1 MSSSRI
7 VRRTLPEASSRLPD
21 ELHPVLHRL
30 YLARGVNSADEL
42 ETGLSH
48 LLPVQRLGNT
58 RAAAWLLHQVMAA
71 NGHILIVAD
80 YDTDGATSCALAV
93 RALRSMG
100 AARVSYLVPNRFDY
114 GYGLTP
120 EIVDL
125 AAEQSPDLIVTV
137 DNGIASLAGV
147 AHANELNIPVLVTD
161 HHLPGAEL
169 PEAAVIVNP
178 NLPDDPF
185 PSKHL
190 AGVGVIFYVMLALRS
205 NLREVGWFSAHNLNE
220 PKLAELLDL
229 VALGTVADVVQL
241 DHNNRILV
249 EQGLRRIRA
258 GACCP
263 GIAALIRQAKRTA
276 SRLVTSD
283 LGFAI
288 APRLNAAG
296 RLDDMSLGVMGL
308 ISDSTEQ
315 AARIAEQLDRLN
327 GERREIEQAMQQQ
340 AEALLGGFSLSES
353 DELPLGLCLYRPE
366 WHQGVIGIL
375 ASRLKEAYH
384 RPVIVFADA
393 GDGSL
398 KGSARSVPGLHIRD
412 ALDAIATTHPEM
424 LQKFGGHAM
433 AAGLSLHQADLDP
446 FRQAFEREVGRHL
459 TAGQL
464 VGVIDSD
471 GELTADE
478 MSLELAQLLR
488 TAAPWGQGF
497 PEPQFDGCFRVVQ
510 QRIVGDRHLKM
521 VLSPRGDSRR
531 IDAIAFNQAAGETC
545 TGDEIHAA
553 YRLDVNEFRGSISPQ
568 LIVEYF
574 SSTN

>member
-1 MSSSRI
+1 MASRSI
-7 VRRTLPEASSRLPD
+7 IRRTPPEASSRLPD
-21 ELHPVLHRL
+21 ELHPVLRRL
-30 YLARGVNSADEL
+30 YLTRGVTSTDEL
-42 ETGLSH
+42 ETGLNH
-48 LLPVQRLGNT
+48 LLPVERLGNT
-58 RAAAWLLHQVMAA
+58 QAAAKLLHQVMAA
-71 NGHILIVAD
+71 GGHIQIVAD
-80 YDTDGATSCALAV
+80 YDADGATSCALAV
-93 RALRSMG
+93 RALRGMG

-125 AAEQSPDLIVTV
+125 ATEQSPDLIVTV
-137 DNGIASLAGV
+137 DNGIASLDGV
-147 AHANELNIPVLVTD
+147 AHANQLQIPVLVTD

-205 NLREVGWFSAHNLNE
+205 YLRDVGWFSAHNLDE

-249 EQGLRRIRA
+249 EQGLRRMRT

-263 GIAALIRQAKRTA
+263 GIAALVRQAKRTT

-296 RLDDMSLGVMGL
+296 RLDDMSLGIMGL
-308 ISDSTEQ
+308 LSDSGEE
-315 AARIAEQLDRLN
+315 AAQIARQLDRLN
-327 GERREIEQAMQQQ
+327 SERREIEQKMQQQ
-340 AEALLGGFSLSES
+340 AKALLAEFSLAES
-353 DELPLGLCLYRPE
+353 DELPLGFCLYRPE

-375 ASRLKEAYH
+375 ASRIKETYH
-384 RPVIVFADA
+384 RPVIAFADA

-412 ALDAIATTHPEM
+412 ALDAIATTHPQL

-433 AAGLSLHQADLDP
+433 AAGLSLKQTDLDH
-446 FRQAFEREVGRHL
+446 FRQAFECEVGRHL
-459 TAGQL
+459 TTEQL
-464 VGVIDSD
+464 VGEIDSD
-471 GELTADE
+471 GELAADE
-478 MSLELAQLLR
+478 MNLELAQQLR

-497 PEPQFDGCFRVVQ
+497 PEPCFDGYFEIVQ
-510 QRIVGDRHLKM
+510 QRIVGERHLKM
-521 VLSPRGDSRR
+521 VLSPSGSGRQ
-531 IDAIAFNQAAGETC
+531 IDAIAFNQTAGETC
-545 TGDEIHAA
+545 PGDEIHAA
-553 YRLDVNEFRGSISPQ
+553 YRLDVNEFRGSVSPQ